1 MGTPKAMIAMSG
13 GVDSSVAAYLML
25 QAGCDCIGATMRL
38 FDNSILPDGQE
49 SSCCSLDDVE
59 DARSVAYRL
68 NMHHYVFNFTGD
80 FREKVMDKFVRCYE
94 CGATPNPCVDCNRY
108 LKFEHLLRRGLE
120 LECDLVVTGHYAR
133 IHKDEETSR
142 WLLSKAV
149 DLAKDQTYF
158 LYSLNQHQL
167 SHTRF
172 PLGELTKEQVR
183 EIAQEQGFVNARK
196 RDSQDICFVP
206 DGDYMAFL
214 ERYTG
219 KKYPAGDFLNL
230 DGHVVGKHRGAVGYT
245 LGQRKGLGL
254 AMGEPVYVCDKDMA
268 ANTVTVGPNEAL
280 FHRSLLAND
289 WNWFPFPD
297 LTEPIRVKAKTRSR
311 MTEQPATVYPAENGF
326 ARVEFDKPQRAITP
340 GQAVVLYD
348 GDLVVGGGTI
358 TNIL

>member
-25 QAGCDCIGATMRL
+25 QAGFDCIGATMRL
-38 FDNSILPDGQE
+38 FDNSVLPDGQE

-94 CGATPNPCVDCNRY
+94 CGTTPNPCVDCNRY

-133 IHKDEETSR
+133 IHQDPKTGR

-149 DLAKDQTYF
+149 DTAKDQTYF

-172 PLGELTKEQVR
+172 PLGELTKDQVR
-183 EIAQEQGFVNARK
+183 EIAREQGFINARK

-219 KKYPAGDFLNL
+219 KKYPAGDFL
-230 DGHVVGKHRGAVGYT
+230 DRTGKVVGKHQGAVGYT

-311 MTEQPATVYPAENGF
+311 MTEQSATVYPEENGF
-326 ARVEFDKPQRAITP
+326 ARVEFDEPQRAITP